1 MSPGSNSNVKL
12 EDISE
17 ETKSHKEAFS
27 VVSKTIFAKFYNLHR
42 HKYESCCSLKE
53 TCGKDVSI
61 LPENP
66 KRAVTE
72 ETEAEK
78 VIKTELSVMVGK
90 INIIHCGNIS
100 PSQLFK
106 QETCSENE
114 TLQEKPEE
122 QNSGCSTI
130 EPESVKPGSNSNEKL
145 QDVSEETESQK
156 EAFFVV
162 SKTIFAKLDNFPQTR
177 VLLFFEGNMRE

>member
-1 MSPGSNSNVKL
+1 M
-12 EDISE
+12 
-17 ETKSHKEAFS
+17 
-27 VVSKTIFAKFYNLHR
+27 
-42 HKYESCCSLKE
+42 
-53 TCGKDVSI
+53 CGKDVSI

-106 QETCSENE
+106 QEICSENE

-122 QNSGCSTI
+122 PNSGCSTI

-162 SKTIFAKLDNFPQTR
+162 SKTIIC
-177 VLLFFEGNMRE
+177 